1 MRIEDA
7 NERDIPQLTAIYNE
21 IIATSTAV
29 FSEDLVS
36 IESHRLWLGAHHDA
50 EQPVIV
56 ARVEGEVAGFAAYGE
71 FRAWPGYRSTVEH
84 SVHVAPGYR
93 RLGIGRALVEELI
106 DRARASGLHVM
117 VAGIDAENQA
127 SLRLHEQLGF
137 EHVGRMPEIARKFD
151 RWVDLS
157 LLQLTL

>member
-1 MRIEDA
+1 MHVEDA
-7 NERDIPQLTAIYNE
+7 SERDIPQLTAIYNE

-29 FSEDLVS
+29 FSEDPVS
-36 IESHRLWLGAHHDA
+36 LESRRLWLGSHLAA
-50 EQPVIV
+50 GQPVIV
-56 ARVEGEVAGFAAYGE
+56 ARVEGKVAGFASYGD

-84 SVHVAPGYR
+84 SVHVAPDHR

-106 DRARASGLHVM
+106 DRAHMAGVHVM

-127 SLRLHEQLGF
+127 SLQLHQRLGF
-137 EHVGRMPEIARKFD
+137 VQVGHMPEIARKFD
-151 RWVDLS
+151 RWVDLT

>member
-1 MRIEDA
+1 MHIEDA
-7 NERDIPQLTAIYNE
+7 NEGDIPQITAIYNE

-29 FSEDLVS
+29 FSEEPVS
-36 IESHRLWLGAHHDA
+36 QVSRRLWLVSHRTA

-56 ARVEGEVAGFAAYGE
+56 ARVEGEVAGFAAYGD

-84 SVHVAPGYR
+84 SVHVAPDRR

-106 DRARASGLHVM
+106 DRARIAGVHVV

-127 SLRLHEQLGF
+127 SLRLHEGLGF
-137 EHVGRMPEIARKFD
+137 EQVGRMPEIARKFD
-151 RWVDLS
+151 RWVDLV